1 MCSNIQN
8 CLFFRVSHSVV
19 TPDSGFIGVYLSDFA
34 LHSVNILNI
43 DKSSDFIN
51 QGAVRT
57 ITMFIS
63 YTEGI

>member
-1 MCSNIQN
+1 M
-8 CLFFRVSHSVV
+8 

-34 LHSVNILNI
+34 LHSVNILNV